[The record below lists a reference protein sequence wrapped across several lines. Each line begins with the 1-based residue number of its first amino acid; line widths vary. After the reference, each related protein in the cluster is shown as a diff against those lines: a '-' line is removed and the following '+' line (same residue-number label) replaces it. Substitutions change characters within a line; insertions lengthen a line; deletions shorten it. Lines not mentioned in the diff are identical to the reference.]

1 MPSEQ
6 RKNMKIGILLTD
18 HVMDE
23 LIEKHGDM
31 DDFYKYIFKTV
42 DPTIELEIFDV
53 VEGIYP
59 NNINDCEGYL
69 ITGSRFSVYDQID
82 WIIKLKEF
90 VKELDQLKKSLIGV
104 CFGHQLIAEVL
115 GGEAKAAESGW
126 TVGNQTYELMKDIP
140 WLKEDVSFFTLLHS
154 HKDQVNKLPDNA
166 TLIAS
171 TKKVPIAMYS
181 IGDHI
186 FSHQGHPEFKPEY
199 VHDVATIRKEVLGDK
214 VYLAAVENLK
224 NIVPD
229 NEMIAKCW
237 IEFFRSKN

>member
-1 MPSEQ
+1 
-6 RKNMKIGILLTD
+6 MKIGILLTD

-31 DDFYKYIFKTV
+31 DDFYKYIFKKV

-53 VEGIYP
+53 VEGIFP

-82 WIIKLKEF
+82 WILKLKEF
-90 VKELDQLKKSLIGV
+90 VKELDYHKKSLIGV

-126 TVGNQTYELMKDIP
+126 TVGNQIYDLIEDIP
-140 WLKEDVSFFTLLHS
+140 WINEDIPLFTLLHS
-154 HKDQVNKLPDNA
+154 HKDQVNKLPDKA

-171 TKKVPIAMYS
+171 TEKVPIAMY
-181 IGDHI
+181 IVDDHI

-199 VHDVATIRKEVLGDK
+199 VHDVATIRREILGDE
-214 VYLAAVENLK
+214 VYLAAAENIK
-224 NIVPD
+224 NRIPD
-229 NEMIAKCW
+229 NEIIAKYW
-237 IEFFRSKN
+237 VDFFRRNN

>member
-90 VKELDQLKKSLIGV
+90 VKELMDKKL
-104 CFGHQLIAEVL
+104 
-115 GGEAKAAESGW
+115 
-126 TVGNQTYELMKDIP
+126 
-140 WLKEDVSFFTLLHS
+140 FFLY
-154 HKDQVNKLPDNA
+154 DN
-166 TLIAS
+166 
-171 TKKVPIAMYS
+171 
-181 IGDHI
+181 
-186 FSHQGHPEFKPEY
+186 
-199 VHDVATIRKEVLGDK
+199 
-214 VYLAAVENLK
+214 
-224 NIVPD
+224 
-229 NEMIAKCW
+229 
-237 IEFFRSKN
+237 

>member
-31 DDFYKYIFKTV
+31 DDFYKYIFKKV

-90 VKELDQLKKSLIGV
+90 VKELDLIKKPLIGV
-104 CFGHQLIAEVL
+104 CFGHQLIAQVL
-115 GGEAKAAESGW
+115 GGEAKEAKSGW
-126 TVGNQTYELMKDIP
+126 TVGNQIYNLLEDIP
-140 WLKEDVSFFTLLHS
+140 WIKEEVNSFKLLHS
-154 HKDQVNKLPDNA
+154 HKDQVSKLPDNA
-166 TLIAS
+166 ILIAS
-171 TKKVPIAMYS
+171 TENVPIAMYT
-181 IGDHI
+181 IGSHI

-199 VHDVATIRKEVLGDK
+199 VLDVAKTRREALGEE
-214 VYLAAVENLK
+214 VYLKALDSLTSQ
-224 NIVPD
+224 IPD
-229 NEMIAKCW
+229 NEIIAKCW
-237 IEFFRSKN
+237 INFFKKEN